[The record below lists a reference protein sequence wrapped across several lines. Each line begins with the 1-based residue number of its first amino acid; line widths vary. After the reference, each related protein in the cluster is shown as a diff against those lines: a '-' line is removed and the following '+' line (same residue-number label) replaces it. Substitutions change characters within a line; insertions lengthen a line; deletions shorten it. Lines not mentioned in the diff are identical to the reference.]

1 MYNYIHLIVYVL
13 FGFSFSMLLEIKL
26 VDLPVIIDFAKD
38 NARLACRFAF
48 EVHLASRE
56 FFLDLECLFFG
67 TAICISWYI
76 LFYFKNYIY

>member
-1 MYNYIHLIVYVL
+1 MYKPIHLIVYVL
-13 FGFSFSMLLEIKL
+13 FGFSSSVVLEIKL

-38 NARLACRFAF
+38 KALLACKFAF

-67 TAICISWYI
+67 TAICISFYII
-76 LFYFKNYIY
+76 LF